1 VWRLDRPGTKGF
13 EGELLNRVVE
23 TITARR
29 DIWLA
34 TMMDEELHPSAVGT
48 SGHLAQRVCDHR
60 CNAHRSYD
68 SAGALPG
75 ARTASPWAC
84 LVNRAP
90 CGGSF
95 SVGAYSAKR
104 LMVDWRKSG
113 LQMVVIGLD
122 APGFGFPVGHLFQTG
137 GG

>member
-68 SAGALPG
+68 SAGALPVSV
-75 ARTASPWAC
+75 AVSKWFWIELRATSW
-84 LVNRAP
+84 LVDPSSCQEADT
-90 CGGSF
+90 S
-95 SVGAYSAKR
+95 
-104 LMVDWRKSG
+104 RK
-113 LQMVVIGLD
+113 
-122 APGFGFPVGHLFQTG
+122 
-137 GG
+137 

>member
-1 VWRLDRPGTKGF
+1 VAVAGAADVWRLDRPGTKGF

-68 SAGALPG
+68 SAGAVPG

-90 CGGSF
+90 CVVVSQ
-95 SVGAYSAKR
+95 SAR
-104 LMVDWRKSG
+104 IPRKG
-113 LQMVVIGLD
+113 
-122 APGFGFPVGHLFQTG
+122 
-137 GG
+137 